1 MRGHVARR
9 RSTLCCLLPRAHRRG
24 AALSDAHP
32 GLRLGGIG
40 EALADRNF
48 RIYTIG
54 SVTSWISFFMQV
66 VAVSWTAWELTH
78 STAWLAVIAL
88 LEIAPN
94 ILLVPLGSALADRY
108 DRFRLVRITYVLALL
123 QAAALAV
130 LAYVGAL
137 TIWPLA
143 VLVFLHGA
151 IHSFSVPASYGMLP
165 RFVARERLASAIAV
179 NSAYTQVAIFA
190 GPALAGWLILHHGT
204 ALAYAVNAL
213 GYVVY
218 LASIAFLRT
227 PADFKP
233 PAPSGRSVLGD
244 LLDGARY
251 IFGHQGI
258 GILLVLMLL
267 GDMLAVSLY
276 HMLPAFSAD
285 TLGRGVEGMT
295 TILAV
300 YGIGATLAALWLAH
314 GGAKRTTAQ
323 LVLRAFA
330 VYACAIGA
338 LILAD
343 DLWLAAAGAFVWGI
357 AGQIRS
363 TGTIALLQISV
374 PDAQRGRVMGTEFL
388 FSRIAGGV
396 GTFAIGMIS
405 AQHGLQIPMLATVVL
420 CLVAWAYA
428 FTRRKRIAAAF
439 SRAP

>member
-1 MRGHVARR
+1 MISRR
-9 RSTLCCLLPRAHRRG
+9 ITS
-24 AALSDAHP
+24 
-32 GLRLGGIG
+32 RLGGIG

-48 RIYTIG
+48 RIFTIG

-78 STAWLAVIAL
+78 STTWLAVIAL

-94 ILLVPLGSALADRY
+94 ILLVPLASTLADRY
-108 DRFRLVRITYVLALL
+108 DRYRIVNISYVLALL
-123 QAAALAV
+123 QALALAI
-130 LAYVGAL
+130 LAYAGLL

-143 VLVFLHGA
+143 ILVFLHGA

-204 ALAYAVNAL
+204 PLAYAVNAL

-218 LASIAFLRT
+218 LVSVAFLRT
-227 PADFKP
+227 PSDYKP
-233 PAPSGRSVLGD
+233 PETSGRSVLGD
-244 LLDGARY
+244 LVGGARY

-267 GDMLAVSLY
+267 GDVLSVSIY

-285 TLGRGVEGMT
+285 SLGLGVEGMT
-295 TILAV
+295 TILAI

-314 GGAKRTTAQ
+314 GGSKRMASG

-330 VYACAIGA
+330 IYACAIGG
-338 LILAD
+338 LVLAGN
-343 DLWLAAAGAFVWGI
+343 LWLAAAAALLWGI

-363 TGTIALLQISV
+363 TGTIALLQISI
-374 PDAQRGRVMGTEFL
+374 PDDQRGRVMGTEFL
-388 FSRIAGGV
+388 FSRIAGGI

-405 AQHGLQIPMLATVVL
+405 ERHGLQLPMLVAVAL
-420 CLVAWAYA
+420 CLIAWAYA
-428 FTRRKRIAAAF
+428 FSRRKRIAAAF
-439 SRAP
+439 QRRF